1 MPSEGAGDS
10 GSTGDAGPS
19 ESPRVHLVIVT
30 DPGPDPDDVK
40 TILSSAIKHRGGQ
53 IRVHGVVCNG
63 GHQAEQRARLAKALL
78 KYLRCDDI
86 PVAIGSSGKPYEPKP
101 HEYAFPGVEHVQ
113 ASELREGND
122 LLLELLQRAAPHS
135 LTFLMISAMT
145 DLANVMRD
153 QPELVQQKVRHI
165 CVMGGLQRREAAAA
179 PPDSDGGAAS
189 GDGGDDSGDSGGSG
203 WEPDTA
209 VNNGWDPE
217 SARLMYSFCLAHG
230 VPMSVVSRNAV
241 PNLPMSIAK
250 DFATSEPKDPVM
262 KYLVDAQAS
271 PASALAH
278 LARLSPRPPPTAR
291 PRGGCA
297 AIMLAPAPSPQPAP
311 APVAGAWADRA
322 LEADLRKRRQHAAAL
337 LEAMVLQHVL
347 RRRRGHLRG
356 AVVRRARRDGADTR
370 LPERARQAV

>member
-1 MPSEGAGDS
+1 MPEGEGAATSTS
-10 GSTGDAGPS
+10 GAGPS

-40 TILSSAIKHRGGQ
+40 TILSSAIKHRAGQ
-53 IRVHGVVCNG
+53 IRVHGIVCNG

-113 ASELREGND
+113 ASELRQGDEM
-122 LLLELLQRAAPHS
+122 LLELLQRAEPLS

-145 DLANVMRD
+145 DLAHVMRD

-165 CVMGGLQRREAAAA
+165 CVMGGLQRRAVA
-179 PPDSDGGAAS
+179 PSDGDGGAAS
-189 GDGGDDSGDSGGSG
+189 GDGDDDSGGSC

-217 SARLMYSFCLAHG
+217 SAHLMYSFCLAHG

-241 PNLPMSIAK
+241 PNLPMGLAK
-250 DFATSEPKDPVM
+250 EFATSEPNDPVM

-271 PASALAH
+271 
-278 LARLSPRPPPTAR
+278 SPAR
-291 PRGGCA
+291 P
-297 AIMLAPAPSPQPAP
+297 
-311 APVAGAWADRA
+311 
-322 LEADLRKRRQHAAAL
+322 
-337 LEAMVLQHVL
+337 
-347 RRRRGHLRG
+347 
-356 AVVRRARRDGADTR
+356 
-370 LPERARQAV
+370 